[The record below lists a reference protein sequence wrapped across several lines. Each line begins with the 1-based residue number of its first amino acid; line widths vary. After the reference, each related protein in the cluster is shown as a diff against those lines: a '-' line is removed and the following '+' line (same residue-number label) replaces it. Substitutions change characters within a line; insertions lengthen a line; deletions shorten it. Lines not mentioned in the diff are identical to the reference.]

1 VEIPQRESV
10 VLLLLSLSSESGISS
25 ANNTQA
31 GGRMMNHFR
40 TETHTGSTLAVAALV
55 GVLIIAIGAPVDARD
70 RSGVLK
76 ASDIIGKKV
85 EGVDGKNLGSIR
97 DLVIDPEDGD
107 IQYAVLDFGG
117 FAGIGDKYFAV
128 PWQALQLDQDKKRL
142 ALDLH
147 KKDLKDA
154 PGFDKNNWPDLSE
167 QQVVIYEFY
176 EVPQPTEERTARSA
190 Q

>member
-1 VEIPQRESV
+1 MTRLTWSQVGW
-10 VLLLLSLSSESGISS
+10 GI
-25 ANNTQA
+25 
-31 GGRMMNHFR
+31 
-40 TETHTGSTLAVAALV
+40 VV
-55 GVLIIAIGAPVDARD
+55 GVLALALEAPVEARD

-76 ASDIIGKKV
+76 ASELIGTKV
-85 EGVDGKNLGSIR
+85 QGTDGKNLGDIKF
-97 DLVIDPEDGD
+97 LVIDQEDGT

-128 PWQALQLDQDKKRL
+128 PWEALHIDQEHKRL

-154 PGFDKNNWPDLSE
+154 PGFDKHNWPDLSE
-167 QQVVIYEFY
+167 QEVVIYEFY
-176 EVPQPTEERTARSA
+176 EVPQSSEKRTAQSV